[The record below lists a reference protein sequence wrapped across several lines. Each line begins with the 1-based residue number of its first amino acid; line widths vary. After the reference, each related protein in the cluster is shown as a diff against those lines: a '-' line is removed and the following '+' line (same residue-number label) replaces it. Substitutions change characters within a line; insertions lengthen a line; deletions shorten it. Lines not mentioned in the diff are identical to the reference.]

1 MGNTNET
8 NSIPK
13 PQLREKLPVN
23 PVKYLRET
31 YPTRIN
37 GAGIKM
43 SDNIDYITE
52 ERTFM
57 NRTEVKDCISNKG
70 LDSLGL
76 LWFLRL
82 MMADNLGWGIDVTDK
97 EYAKICNI
105 LAIDLGVTK
114 NKIEKM
120 VEKLINSKILIVIN
134 EDGRTYWTTLQQ
146 YYNYEYKSWYKVR
159 NNIASKKYYESKK
172 AQTEDNKETESIM
185 NSVEQLPTNADMS
198 IPVPEGFLGDADEN
212 EIF

>member
-198 IPVPEGFLGDADEN
+198 IPVPEGFLGDVDEN

>member
-1 MGNTNET
+1 MDDNKSN
-8 NSIPK
+8 IKK
-13 PQLREKLPVN
+13 PELREKLPDN
-23 PVKYLRET
+23 PVAYLRAT
-31 YPTRIN
+31 YPARIN

-43 SDNIDYITE
+43 NDNIDYITE
-52 ERTFM
+52 ERSFM

-82 MMADNLGWGIDVTDK
+82 MMADSLGWGIDVTDK
-97 EYAKICNI
+97 EYAKLCNI

-114 NKIEKM
+114 NKVEKM
-120 VEKLINSKILIVIN
+120 IGKLIDSKLLLVVN

-146 YYNYEYKSWYKVR
+146 YYNYEYKSWYKVK
-159 NNIASKKYYESKK
+159 NNIAAKKYYESKK
-172 AQTEDNKETESIM
+172 NQTGETEETEVLIDTVVQTGSMPQENI
-185 NSVEQLPTNADMS
+185 D
-198 IPVPEGFLGDADEN
+198 VPDGFMAEPSED